1 MKIWI
6 LSEYENK
13 DSSEPMP
20 YDIERFLEE
29 GLKKGL
35 QIELR
40 NPSDF
45 ELFVDGAS
53 NKTILYNGA
62 PVSVPDFA
70 IPRMLIKDRGGYF
83 PLAVIRHLERMG
95 TQVLNSA
102 YSIERVI
109 DKLHTHQ
116 ILVEHGI
123 STPATLLGRFPL
135 DLDMVES
142 RIGFPVVVKT
152 LQGTCGTG
160 VFMAKDRQS
169 FKDVMDLIAETS
181 SGVQIIFQKF
191 IEASHG
197 RDLRLLVCGGKVI
210 ATMERRAAD
219 GGFKANFS
227 TGGSVQSFVPDRVAV
242 DMALRTS
249 RALGLDFAGVDLLFD
264 EGGGYTVCEA
274 NAMPGFKGLE
284 SCCNVNVPD
293 AVFNMLLAGM
303 GFRKRIFPMLGIQ
316 RFNPFRSKMAA

>member
-6 LSEYENK
+6 LCEHENK

-20 YDIERFLEE
+20 YDIGRFVEE
-29 GLKKGL
+29 GRKKGL

-45 ELFVDGAS
+45 ELFVDGSS
-53 NKTILYNGA
+53 NKKILYNGE

-83 PLAVIRHLERMG
+83 PLAIIRHLERMG
-95 TQVLNSA
+95 TRVLNNA

-123 STPATLLGRFPL
+123 PTPATLLGKFPL
-135 DLDMVES
+135 NLDMVES
-142 RIGFPVVVKT
+142 RIGFPAVVKT

-169 FKDVMDLIAETS
+169 FKDVMDLISETS
-181 SGVQIIFQKF
+181 SGIQIIFQKF

-197 RDLRLLVCGGKVI
+197 RDLRLLVCGGKVL
-210 ATMERRAAD
+210 AAMERRAAD

-227 TGGSVQSFVPDRVAV
+227 TGGSVQAFIPDRVAV

-249 RALGLDFAGVDLLFD
+249 KALGLDFAGVDLLFD

-274 NAMPGFKGLE
+274 NAMPDFKGLE
-284 SCCNVNVPD
+284 SCCNVNVPQ
-293 AVFNMLLAGM
+293 AVFNMLLAG
-303 GFRKRIFPMLGIQ
+303 RKIQKGIFPKFDMQ
-316 RFNPFRSKMAA
+316 RFNPFRPKIAA